1 MRNVLELTKLCAG
14 YAGVPAVRDLSLTVD
29 RAEVVALLGPNG
41 AGKTTTLLTAAGVL
55 PIIQGDVVFDG
66 RSIRG
71 LRIHEIA
78 RLGLALVPEG
88 RGLFRQLTVEE
99 NLRLVRP
106 RGHARSLRAVLTM
119 FPALEGLLSRRVG
132 LLSGGEQQMLALAKA
147 LVSRPR
153 LLMVDELSLGL
164 APAILEEL
172 FPALRRLA
180 REEGMAIVL
189 VEQHVHMAL
198 TYSDR
203 VYVLSRGR
211 LTLEGRADE
220 LRERRD
226 LFETSYLGA

>member
-1 MRNVLELTKLCAG
+1 
-14 YAGVPAVRDLSLTVD
+14 
-29 RAEVVALLGPNG
+29 
-41 AGKTTTLLTAAGVL
+41 
-55 PIIQGDVVFDG
+55 
-66 RSIRG
+66 
-71 LRIHEIA
+71 
-78 RLGLALVPEG
+78 
-88 RGLFRQLTVEE
+88 
-99 NLRLVRP
+99 
-106 RGHARSLRAVLTM
+106 
-119 FPALEGLLSRRVG
+119 
-132 LLSGGEQQMLALAKA
+132 MLALAKA

-164 APAILEEL
+164 APAIVEEL